1 MRDSHPRLLL
11 KGLLLTIIALCSACG
26 GGGGNSSAAPPVVQ
40 EPAPKLLSFVLRA
53 QDNSEL
59 DSDLSLGIDGAAVTG
74 RLPTNSPVTELV
86 AAFEFQGATVAISG
100 VTQAS
105 AQQPN
110 DFTQPV
116 ALTVTNNSG
125 DIASYTIDIT
135 NFTGL
140 PIIYLNTD
148 GGVSVESK
156 ETYVPGTIRVDGWRL
171 HDSIPEVTMEIRG
184 RGNSTW
190 FLHPKKPYQMK
201 LSDSSEFLGMPDN
214 KKWLF
219 LAEYSDKTM
228 LRNRLAFELGHLSNL
243 DWTPASRF
251 AEVYFYGLHSGTYH
265 ISQKV
270 EAGVDR
276 VDLGDSGFLLEI
288 DQPDRLDPDDVYF
301 ETNEYLINIK
311 EPDLAFNDEQ
321 YNLVSSHI
329 NEFETVLFGANF
341 ADPDTGYAAYI
352 DVDSFV
358 DWFLINEIAKNVD
371 AMWYSSIFLH
381 YIPGQKIK
389 MGPIWDF
396 DLAFGN
402 VDYADSRYSEG
413 WWVRWNTWIDRL
425 LADPVFANK
434 VKQRFA
440 YFKTQ
445 EPHLLS
451 QIDRWSQML
460 QYSHAENDNIW
471 GTLGTYVWPNPVVY
485 DTYDEEVTHLKTWL
499 QERFVWMESAVEQL

>member
-1 MRDSHPRLLL
+1 MRSSYLRLLL
-11 KGLLLTIIALCSACG
+11 KGLVLTILALCGACG
-26 GGGGNSSAAPPVVQ
+26 GGGGDSSAAPPVVQ
-40 EPAPKLLSFVLRA
+40 EPAPKLLSFALRA

-59 DSDLSLGIDGAAVTG
+59 DADLSLLIDGAAVTG
-74 RLPTNSPVTELV
+74 RLPTNSPVTGLV
-86 AAFEFQGATVAISG
+86 AAFEFEGETVAING
-100 VTQAS
+100 VTQTS

-110 DFTQPV
+110 DFTQPAV
-116 ALTVTNNSG
+116 LRVTNKSG
-125 DIASYTIDIT
+125 DTANYTVDIM

-140 PIIYLNTD
+140 PVIYLNTD
-148 GGVSVESK
+148 GGVSVEST
-156 ETYVPGTIRVDGWRL
+156 EIYVPGSIRVDGWRL
-171 HDSIPEVTMEIRG
+171 HDSIPQVTMEIRG
-184 RGNSTW
+184 RGHSTW
-190 FLHPKKPYQMK
+190 FFHPKKPYQMK
-201 LSDSSEFLGMPDN
+201 LSDSSEFLSMLDN

-243 DWTPASRF
+243 DWTPDSGF
-251 AEVYFYGLHSGTYH
+251 AEVYLNGFHSGTYH

-276 VDLGDSGFLLEI
+276 VDLGDTGFLLEI
-288 DQPDRLDPDDVYF
+288 DQPDHLDPDDVYF

-311 EPDLAFNDEQ
+311 EPDLAFNDAQ

-341 ADPDTGYAAYI
+341 ADPVTGYAAYI
-352 DVDSFV
+352 DADSFV

-381 YIPGQKIK
+381 YIPGQNIK

-425 LADPVFANK
+425 LADPTFANR

-440 YFKTQ
+440 YFKSQ
-445 EPHLLS
+445 ETHLLS
-451 QIDRWSQML
+451 QIDQWSQML
-460 QYSHAENDNIW
+460 NYSQAANDDIW
-471 GTLGTYVWPNPVVY
+471 GTLGIYVWPNPVVY
-485 DTYDEEVTHLKTWL
+485 DTYDEEVTHLKNWL
-499 QERFVWMESAVEQL
+499 QERFAWMESAVEQL

>member
-1 MRDSHPRLLL
+1 MSQPIKAISLLIL
-11 KGLLLTIIALCSACG
+11 GSVYLAACG
-26 GGGGNSSAAPPVVQ
+26 GSDSPAALPVVQ
-40 EPAPKLLSFVLRA
+40 APAPQLLSFAFRS

-59 DSDLSLGIDGAAVTG
+59 DSDLYLTIDGAAVTG
-74 RLPTNSPVTELV
+74 RMPTNSPVNGLV
-86 AAFEFQGATVAISG
+86 ATFEFEGETVSIDG
-100 VTQAS
+100 VTQTS
-105 AQQPN
+105 AARPN

-116 ALTVTNNSG
+116 ALTVTSASG
-125 DIASYTIDIT
+125 NVASYTVDVM

-140 PIIYLNTD
+140 PIIYLATE
-148 GGVSVESK
+148 GGVSIESK
-156 ETYVPGTIRVDGWRL
+156 EDYVPGTIRVDGWR
-171 HDSIPEVTMEIRG
+171 HYDSIPEVTMEIRG
-184 RGNSTW
+184 RGHSTW

-201 LSDSSEFLGMPDN
+201 LSDSSEFLGMLDN
-214 KKWLF
+214 RKWLF

-243 DWTPASRF
+243 DWTPDSRF
-251 AEVYFYGLHSGTYH
+251 AEVYLNNFHAGTYH

-270 EAGVDR
+270 EKGVDR
-276 VDLGDSGFLLEI
+276 VDLGDTGFLLEI
-288 DQPDRLDPDDVYF
+288 DQPDHLDADDVYF

-311 EPDLAFNDEQ
+311 EPDVALNDAQ
-321 YNLVSSHI
+321 YNLISAHI

-341 ADPDTGYAAYI
+341 ADPDSGYAAYI

-358 DWFLINEIAKNVD
+358 DWFLVNEIAKNVD

-413 WWVRWNTWIDRL
+413 WWVRWNAWIDRL
-425 LADPVFANK
+425 LADPAFANR

-445 EPHLLS
+445 EPYLLS
-451 QIDRWSQML
+451 QIDQWAQML
-460 QYSHAENDNIW
+460 DYSQAENDDLW

-485 DTYDEEVTHLKTWL
+485 DTYDEEVEHLKNWL
-499 QERFVWMESAVEQL
+499 QERLAWMELAVAQL